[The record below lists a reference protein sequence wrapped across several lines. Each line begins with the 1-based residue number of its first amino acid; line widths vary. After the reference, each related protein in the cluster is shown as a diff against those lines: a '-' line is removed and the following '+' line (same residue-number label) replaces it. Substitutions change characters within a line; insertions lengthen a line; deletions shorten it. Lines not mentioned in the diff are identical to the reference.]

1 VEEAKEIAQERI
13 ELTWEDFEK
22 LEKHVKE
29 EIESATYEEYL
40 MEIGSNDNTFSFV
53 PITNQLKK

>member
-1 VEEAKEIAQERI
+1 MEEAKEIAQERI

-40 MEIGSNDNTFSFV
+40 MEIGSNDNKVINGIFQKSK
-53 PITNQLKK
+53 N